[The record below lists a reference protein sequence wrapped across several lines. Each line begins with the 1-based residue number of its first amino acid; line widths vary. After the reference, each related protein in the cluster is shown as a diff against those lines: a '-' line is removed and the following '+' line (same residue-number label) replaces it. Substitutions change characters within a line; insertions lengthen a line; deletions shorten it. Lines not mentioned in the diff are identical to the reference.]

1 MTGTRIRA
9 VLFDWDGTLV
19 DSAEATFRSYVSLFG
34 HFGIAFDRRLFA
46 ETYSPAWQRT
56 YAAVGLTEEHWP
68 EADRQWLVHY
78 GAETN
83 TLLPGARSALERLEA
98 GGFALGL
105 VTSGDRERVTSEL
118 LRLGVRHHFRAVVCG
133 GDLAQKK
140 PRPEPLL
147 QALDLLALR
156 PAEIAYVGDSPE
168 DVQMTRAAGG
178 FAIGIP
184 GGFPNHEAL
193 VASQPDAQVAS
204 LDDAV
209 ALLLEGW
216 PVRSS

>member
-1 MTGTRIRA
+1 MNRLRA

-19 DSAEATFRSYVSLFG
+19 NSADSTYRSYVSLFG
-34 HFGIAFDRRLFA
+34 HFGIPFDRRRFA

-56 YAAVGLTEEHWP
+56 YAAVGLAVEHWP

-83 TLLPGARSALERLEA
+83 ALVPGARSALERLQTA
-98 GGFALGL
+98 AFRLGL
-105 VTSGDRERVTSEL
+105 VTSGDRERVTGEL
-118 LRLGVRHHFRAVVCG
+118 VRLGVSHCFQAVVCG

-140 PRPEPLL
+140 PRSEPLL
-147 QALDLLALR
+147 KALDLLALR
-156 PAEIAYVGDSPE
+156 PGEIAYVGDSPE
-168 DVQMTRAAGG
+168 DVQMTKAAGG

-193 VASQPDAQVAS
+193 AASQPDALAAN
-204 LDDAV
+204 LDEAV
-209 ALLLEGW
+209 TLLLEGR